1 MLMYDN
7 QNSNDIVISLKKR
20 DIKSI
25 EKSIKNAIKVN
36 EELKVNFKEIEEST
50 IQFRNSTV
58 DWRG

>member
-1 MLMYDN
+1 MLMYDK